1 MNKIITV
8 ALIAG
13 GLLLLD
19 SPEAAAHKEVR
30 NMYQPWAHS
39 PSAYYPSAQYRVES
53 RRVKHMPR
61 WLKRN
66 KSFRHWYKHT
76 RLRHNRYIAWRQL
89 FDIYRWERTYAGNYR
104 RADRN
109 YNYYSNNRDRNR
121 GDRRSHRH

>member
-30 NMYQPWAHS
+30 NSYQSPAHIHFDT
-39 PSAYYPSAQYRVES
+39 
-53 RRVKHMPR
+53 RRAKQMPF

-66 KSFRHWYKHT
+66 KSFRKWYRHT
-76 RLRHNRYIAWRQL
+76 RLRKNRHLGWHRL
-89 FDIYRWERTYAGNYR
+89 FSIYRWERALVRQDRRGYYR
-104 RADRN
+104 GYNRGYYRDYDDRN
-109 YNYYSNNRDRNR
+109 
-121 GDRRSHRH
+121 DRRRHRH

>member
-30 NMYQPWAHS
+30 NSYQSSSHFR
-39 PSAYYPSAQYRVES
+39 YDT
-53 RRVKHMPR
+53 RRAKHMPR

-66 KSFRHWYKHT
+66 KSFRHWYRQT
-76 RLRHNRYIAWRQL
+76 RLRKNKRLAWHRL
-89 FDIYRWERTYAGNYR
+89 FDIYRWERAYLGQHRRGDYR
-104 RADRN
+104 YGRYYGSNDYYRDFDRN
-109 YNYYSNNRDRNR
+109 
-121 GDRRSHRH
+121 DRRRHRH